1 MSIFWSSRSNP
12 THSTGFSCVTLSR
25 APARGH
31 WRTLRAVTVGTPQD
45 YPTEASARKSPG
57 EQAIVLRI
65 NAEHTLGP
73 VTASTMAAL
82 IARYEKEE
90 LPARYSTRVSYQS
103 YLDNYVRPSW
113 GEVPIANIRAMA
125 VEDWLKR
132 LKLAP
137 KVQRA
142 RSGFD
147 VDVVQMRSALGTGCK
162 QPDAIGSRE
171 ERQQTFGKAIGPDG

>member
-1 MSIFWSSRSNP
+1 
-12 THSTGFSCVTLSR
+12 
-25 APARGH
+25 
-31 WRTLRAVTVGTPQD
+31 
-45 YPTEASARKSPG
+45 
-57 EQAIVLRI
+57 
-65 NAEHTLGP
+65 
-73 VTASTMAAL
+73 MAAL